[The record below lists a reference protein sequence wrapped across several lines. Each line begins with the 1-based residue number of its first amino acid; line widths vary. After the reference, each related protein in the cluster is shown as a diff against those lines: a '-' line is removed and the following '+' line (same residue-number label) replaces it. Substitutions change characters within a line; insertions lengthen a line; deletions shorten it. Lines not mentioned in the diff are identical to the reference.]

1 VRRRRFREAI
11 VSGQSN
17 AMRELIAM
25 RGERFSPNDCPK
37 IPANDELL
45 AALRREFGPDG
56 RPDLVTI
63 PHTAPSTPNR

>member
-1 VRRRRFREAI
+1 
-11 VSGQSN
+11 VSGQSD
-17 AMRELIAM
+17 AMRELVAS
-25 RGERFSPNDCPK
+25 FSPNDCPK

-56 RPDLVTI
+56 RPDLFQAI

>member
-1 VRRRRFREAI
+1 
-11 VSGQSN
+11 
-17 AMRELIAM
+17 MRELVAS
-25 RGERFSPNDCPK
+25 FSPNDCPK

-56 RPDLVTI
+56 RPDLFQAI